1 MKKLMEGWREYE
13 RKVLTE
19 ELTDEQ
25 RVDAKIRHDRNKDKA
40 DALDPDKRK
49 WWQKLLGIDKPLPL
63 NLDTGAGGP
72 MEIEGKPPLI
82 GGSMDPD
89 FDWRDSPVIVGH
101 TQIDPDTLSGEEF
114 TTRYGF
120 TRAEAGHDA
129 VQGRLDYLDAHPD
142 VWDETME

>member
-19 ELTDEQ
+19 EIVADQPSEEAEKDPYTH
-25 RVDAKIRHDRNKDKA
+25 HDLDK
-40 DALDPDKRK
+40 LDKRK
-49 WWQKLLGIDKPLPL
+49 WWEKMLGVGEREPLKLGH
-63 NLDTGAGGP
+63 T
-72 MEIEGKPPLI
+72 EIEGKPPLI

-101 TQIDPDTLSGEEF
+101 TQIDDAALSGEEF
-114 TTRYGF
+114 STRYGF

-129 VQGRLDYLDAHPD
+129 VQDRLDYLDAHPD
-142 VWDETME
+142 VWDETL